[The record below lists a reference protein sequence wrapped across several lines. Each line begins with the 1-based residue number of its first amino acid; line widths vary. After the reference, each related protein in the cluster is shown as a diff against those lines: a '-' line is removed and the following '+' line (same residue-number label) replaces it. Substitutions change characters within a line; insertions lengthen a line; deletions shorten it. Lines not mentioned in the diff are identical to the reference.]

1 MPEQNLNKLIKDCIT
16 PVEFYVRGDQTIQK
30 NLEELQGLHIE
41 QKIIYFYVV
50 DEGHKLLGIVPT
62 RKMLLSSPQALIKD
76 IMDHS
81 VIKAHKEQTLLD
93 VIEIM
98 EKNRLLAVPVVD
110 DKGKLCGM
118 IDVQT
123 YMQGTFDIADT
134 RHRLDVFQ
142 FIGLTLEEG
151 KKFSIFEGYKLRMPW
166 IVCNMVGGLLC
177 AIISRYNEHVLSKV
191 LILAFFIPL
200 VLTLSESI
208 SMQSMTQ
215 SLQFVK
221 QSKTNIKYLY
231 LKALKEWKTVSLIS
245 LTAGTII
252 GSLSLLWG
260 DGIMPS
266 FVIGFG
272 IFISVMIS
280 SFFGTLIPIILHSRK
295 LDPRVASGPVV
306 LTLADVLTTLIYLS
320 LASWWLL

>member
-1 MPEQNLNKLIKDCIT
+1 LQEQNLDRLVKDCIT
-16 PVEFYVRGDQTIQK
+16 PVEFFVRGDQTIK
-30 NLEELQGLHIE
+30 TNLQDLQGKHVE

-50 DEGHKLLGIVPT
+50 DNEHKLLGIVPT
-62 RKMLLSSPQALIKD
+62 RKMLLSPPQTLIKD

-81 VIKAHKEQTLLD
+81 VIKAHQKQTLLD

-110 DKGKLCGM
+110 DNGKLCGM

-123 YMQGTFDIADT
+123 YMEGTFNIADT

-166 IVCNMVGGLLC
+166 IFCNMVGGLLC
-177 AIISRYNEHVLSKV
+177 AIISRYNEDVLSRV

-215 SLQFVK
+215 SLQYVK
-221 QSKTNIKYLY
+221 QSKTTFKYLY
-231 LKALKEWKTVSLIS
+231 LKAIKEWKTVSIIS
-245 LTAGTII
+245 LTAGTVI

-260 DGIMPS
+260 DGLMPS

-272 IFISVMIS
+272 IFSSVMIS
-280 SFFGTLIPIILHSRK
+280 SFFGTLIPIILHSRQ
-295 LDPRVASGPVV
+295 LDPKVASGPVV

>member
-1 MPEQNLNKLIKDCIT
+1 MEEQDLNRPVTNCLSR
-16 PVEFYVRGDQTIQK
+16 VEFYIRGDQTIQK
-30 NLEELQGLHIE
+30 NLQELQGKHLE

-50 DEGHKLLGIVPT
+50 DENHKLLGIVPT
-62 RKMLLSSPQALIKD
+62 RKMLLCPPETPVKE

-81 VIKAHKEQTLLD
+81 VIKAHTNQTLLD

-110 DKGKLCGM
+110 DEGKLLGM

-123 YMQGTFDIADT
+123 YMEGTFNIADT

-151 KKFSIFEGYKLRMPW
+151 KKFSIMQGYRLRMPW
-166 IVCNMVGGLLC
+166 IFCNMIGGLLC

-215 SLQFVK
+215 SLQYVK
-221 QSKTNIKYLY
+221 QSKTTFKHLY
-231 LKALKEWKTVSLIS
+231 LKALKEWKTVSLIACS
-245 LTAGTII
+245 SGLVI

-260 DGIMPS
+260 DGLMPS
-266 FVIGFG
+266 FVIGFA
-272 IFISVMIS
+272 IIVSVTIS
-280 SFFGTLIPIILHSRK
+280 SFFGTLIPIILHSKK
-295 LDPRVASGPVV
+295 LDPKVASGPVV

-320 LASWWLL
+320 LASWWLI